1 MPSGYIK
8 GQPDATWWMD
18 QIRHGIEF
26 RKKYALEARWKTWR
40 SYYRGQWKPG
50 VMPKNLFFMMI
61 RTVVPRIYFRNPSV
75 SITAAKP
82 GFQFMAM
89 AQILERVDNKMLRQ
103 MRTKNQIKKI
113 IQNAFMFGTG
123 FGKLGYGAEFTPTPE
138 ETGTEAP
145 IVGSGRRNEYR
156 DGVIANMP
164 WFLSTHP
171 KSVIVPSESPDWE
184 SARFVAHWV
193 RRPASEVAEDP
204 RLKNVSHLSSG
215 ITLDPMSSPVPGIAR
230 SVPMV
235 DLVEIRDK
243 MTRQVIILCPYS
255 SGNKV
260 VYHEEDELSGEWGP
274 TMYPLIFNDDD
285 EYFWGIPESVIL
297 EPYQLEVNEI
307 RTQAMKHRR
316 LSLVKML
323 FQTGSIT
330 AEEMNKL
337 LSEDVMA
344 GVEVKDLAGIK
355 PLEVSH
361 IPESL
366 TVAEMGV
373 MQDVRETVGFGRNQ
387 FGEFKPG
394 SSDTTA
400 TEAQIVKMASE
411 IRVDERRDMVAD
423 LLVNMISDMHRVLFQ
438 QWRGEQ
444 VVQVAGPMG
453 VPIWVEFSAQA
464 LSAGRYNVAI
474 DPDSSIPET
483 KAYREQK
490 AVQMYGILKM
500 NPLIDPL
507 KLTSYLLHELHGVQ
521 FDDMIRGMA
530 PGTGTQ
536 QRPMQLDQYA
546 GMLQNVTSA
555 TGGKAGRER
564 Q

>member
-1 MPSGYIK
+1 MPQGYIK
-8 GQPDATWWMD
+8 GQPDASWWME
-18 QIRHGIEF
+18 QIRAGIAF
-26 RKKYALEARWKTWR
+26 RKKYALEDRWKTWR
-40 SYYRGQWKPG
+40 SYYRGQWRPG
-50 VMPKNLFFMMI
+50 VLPKNLFFMMV

-75 SITAAKP
+75 SITASKP
-82 GFQFMAM
+82 GMQFVAM

-103 MRTKNQIKKI
+103 MRTKNQIKRI

-123 FGKLGYGAEFTPTPE
+123 FGKLGYGAEFTPSPE
-138 ETGTEAP
+138 EAGTEAP
-145 IVGSGRRNEYR
+145 IVGNRRNEYR

-164 WFLSTHP
+164 WFLSAHP
-171 KSVIVPSESPDWE
+171 KSIIVPNESPDWE
-184 SARFVAHWV
+184 SGRFVANWI
-193 RRPASEVAEDP
+193 RRSAAEVAEDP
-204 RLKNVSHLSSG
+204 RLKNVKHMTNGQVS
-215 ITLDPMSSPVPGIAR
+215 DPMTTPVPGIIR
-230 SVPMV
+230 TVPMV

-243 MTRQVIILCPYS
+243 MTRKVIVLAPYS
-255 SGNKV
+255 KDNKV
-260 VYHEEDELSGEWGP
+260 VYFDDDELSGDWGP
-274 TMYPLIFNDDD
+274 TIYPLIFNDDD
-285 EYFWGIPESVIL
+285 EFFWGIPESVIL

-316 LSLVKML
+316 LSLIKVL
-323 FQTGSIT
+323 YQIGSIT
-330 AEEMNKL
+330 SEEMDKM
-337 LSEDVMA
+337 LSEDVGA
-344 GVEVKDLAGIK
+344 GVQVKDLNGIK
-355 PLEVSH
+355 VMEVGK

-366 TVAEMGV
+366 TIAEMGV

-423 LLVNMISDMHRVLFQ
+423 MLVNMIADMHRVLFQ
-438 QWRGEQ
+438 QWRGQQ
-444 VVQVAGPMG
+444 VVQVVGPAG

-464 LSAGRYNVAI
+464 LASGRYEVSI

-490 AVQMYGILKM
+490 AVRAYTLLKQ
-500 NPLIDPL
+500 NPLIDPI

-521 FDDMIRGMA
+521 FDDMLRGLP
-530 PGTGTQ
+530 PGLGTA
-536 QRPMQLDQYA
+536 QRPMQLEQYA
-546 GMLQNVTSA
+546 GMLEKVSQRTNEAPT
-555 TGGKAGRER
+555 TR